1 MIPAF
6 LCREGMLLGVF
17 TRNQFSYSEGNI
29 LTAEKLQTPT
39 LQSAWSQQVA
49 VTLVEGVELS
59 GINVVLRASVAVRS
73 QRTNWKNGH
82 PCSSSSFIDMNRRHV
97 LGLTFVMVQHVLT
110 FLSDWAMYFL
120 AINLLL
126 SIYYSSDL
134 LHLLHH
140 WFEWP
145 PFGGRGS
152 LERDVWIK
160 IINGNV
166 EQKKE

>member
-1 MIPAF
+1 MESSPKPAVGGPWRQQQGEGEGGGGGGYNGGSSRHVRQGRQQPQ
-6 LCREGMLLGVF
+6 CRQCQAQYHLLQWQRRVPNFGGAGGA
-17 TRNQFSYSEGNI
+17 QE
-29 LTAEKLQTPT
+29 QPT
-39 LQSAWSQQVA
+39 
-49 VTLVEGVELS
+49 
-59 GINVVLRASVAVRS
+59 AVRS

-145 PFGGRGS
+145 PFGERGS
-152 LERDVWIK
+152 LERDVWISS
-160 IINGNV
+160 N
-166 EQKKE
+166 